1 MKKKSDLWYKIFNII
16 MVLSLTIMILVNMF
30 REEFLWVIIDLQI
43 LIFYVIVDDIKFRT
57 KKESLNDEWRLIQT
71 KAIIKALNLLEGPKK
86 EEHKKRGRKPKS
98 E

>member
-1 MKKKSDLWYKIFNII
+1 MKKKSDLLYKIFNVL

-30 REEFLWVIIDLQI
+30 REEFLWVIIDMQI

-57 KKESLNDEWRLIQT
+57 KKEILNDEMRFLQT
-71 KAIIKALNLLEGPKK
+71 KALIKILNLLETPKK
-86 EEHKKRGRKPKS
+86 EVPKKRGRKPKS